1 MENQHKLIATYRDL
15 TVSEI
20 ELINR
25 IKQMEREV
33 MALHREVL
41 SRLVDI
47 KSAVVSSDD
56 TDEIQRFTEAEPLRW
71 ASIAKTELQQGFMA
85 LVRAVAQPTN

>member
-15 TVSEI
+15 TLSEI

-25 IKQMEREV
+25 IKHMEREV
-33 MALHREVL
+33 LALQKEVCEKIL
-41 SRLVDI
+41 ATKEAATST
-47 KSAVVSSDD
+47 SDY
-56 TDEIQRFTEAEPLRW
+56 DEMQRFSEAEPLRW
-71 ASIAKTELQQGFMA
+71 AAISKTELQQGFMA